1 MNVKVSSQAVT
12 KLCYQESTRKL
23 AIATTYDTGDQVTI
37 VCLEPNNMKVI
48 GRFETSSIYALT
60 WGRDDFKLLLAL
72 DGSISCYNTIGM
84 TFDNYVDAE
93 LLWNRQLEIPQIRQ
107 MTMNDA
113 GSVLYAVDGKRDG
126 FYIISLMNTGDPQ
139 DELTAVYSGN
149 AECSASYSL
158 LCLDRG
164 NIVVG
169 SVSGE
174 VSTCEIGDEN
184 KWKSVSALSCAVTS
198 LCAVG
203 NGFVLGGMDGS
214 LLECNIKEGDMS
226 TSTSSSRWDYLVSS
240 SGISTTLNF
249 YRCTLTLPIS
259 NSIQVHADGGISQKK
274 TNASCDENDAS
285 KVKLLTLDHINEKK
299 INLDHGCVC
308 LYSLLSTVDA
318 GVSGALQK
326 HEIETLVDIDEL
338 RMGVGHAD
346 SHIFVKAALGEAGLY
361 NLAENDAF
369 LIVDS
374 EVVATKKN
382 TNAELERKVERSLV
396 RLQSSFGCITI
407 YFSSVLTD
415 TQFVGNDGKA
425 AARNKTVRIA
435 SRASATTDRRGS

>member
-1 MNVKVSSQAVT
+1 MIDSTPSMKTKVLLDGEQGAIAPHCTVVTLSSKPPSQVLVVGGIDGNLKILSYKLAAGVNVEESLHTISIGSPVTSLATVDNSPLVIVGGYDGSVQCIHIMKDKEALNTTVLMNVKVSSQAVT

-249 YRCTLTLPIS
+249 YRCFLPCQFPTRSRCMPTEASVKRRLTP
-259 NSIQVHADGGISQKK
+259 A
-274 TNASCDENDAS
+274 
-285 KVKLLTLDHINEKK
+285 
-299 INLDHGCVC
+299 
-308 LYSLLSTVDA
+308 
-318 GVSGALQK
+318 
-326 HEIETLVDIDEL
+326 
-338 RMGVGHAD
+338 
-346 SHIFVKAALGEAGLY
+346 
-361 NLAENDAF
+361 
-369 LIVDS
+369 
-374 EVVATKKN
+374 ATKIMYTSSTA
-382 TNAELERKVERSLV
+382 TNM
-396 RLQSSFGCITI
+396 F
-407 YFSSVLTD
+407 VLT
-415 TQFVGNDGKA
+415 
-425 AARNKTVRIA
+425 KT
-435 SRASATTDRRGS
+435 RR